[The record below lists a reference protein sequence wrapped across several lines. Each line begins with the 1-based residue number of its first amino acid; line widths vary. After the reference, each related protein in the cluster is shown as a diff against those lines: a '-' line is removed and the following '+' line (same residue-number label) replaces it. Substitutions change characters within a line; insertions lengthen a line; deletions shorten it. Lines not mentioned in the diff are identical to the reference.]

1 MIEPFTLRVFRA
13 VAEMLNYR
21 RAADELHLT
30 QPFVTAQT
38 RSVQESLG
46 FLGV

>member
-21 RAADELHLT
+21 RSADELHLT
-30 QPFVTAQT
+30 QPSVIALI

-46 FLGV
+46 YLGV